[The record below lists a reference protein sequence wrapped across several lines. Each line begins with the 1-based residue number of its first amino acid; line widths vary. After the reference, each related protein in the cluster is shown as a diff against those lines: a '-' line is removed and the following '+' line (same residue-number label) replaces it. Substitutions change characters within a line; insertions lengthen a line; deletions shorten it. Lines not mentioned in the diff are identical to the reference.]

1 MIKIKVVPQSTGQ
14 EFYKLKNAVTQLTKD
29 IKTLEAGFNKAT
41 EDIIEVK
48 TRLISVERSKV

>member
-1 MIKIKVVPQSTGQ
+1 MPGQ
-14 EFYKLKNAVTQLTKD
+14 R